1 MRLARL
7 LLGALALLSLRAS
20 QASEC
25 NRYGDAHGVPQ
36 IDLRRYAG
44 VWYTQAMWGTGAS
57 SMLWCEEAPPLR
69 QSAASAAL

>member
-1 MRLARL
+1 MQLARL
-7 LLGALALLSLRAS
+7 LLGALALLSLRAA

-25 NRYGDAHGVPQ
+25 NRYGDAHGVTQ

-57 SMLWCEEAPPLR
+57 SMLWCEQAPLR
-69 QSAASAAL
+69 QSAAL